1 MQVEDLTV
9 KSEVLEA
16 KLERT
21 SRRLKEATATA
32 HEEAEK
38 YKATKEVIRSLTA
51 QVKKKNFVLLLYWN
65 MSFKLDISLYFDTHS

>member
-21 SRRLKEATATA
+21 SRQLKEATATA

-38 YKATKEVIRSLTA
+38 NKASKEVIRSLTV
-51 QVKKKNFVLLLYWN
+51 QVKMKKKKSWFCYC
-65 MSFKLDISLYFDTHS
+65 SLEYEL